1 MENRHHSL
9 YLCHFFPCLNG
20 APSSHGTVSHV
31 SKFRCGQY
39 LKNEMFWVLSREKTL
54 DWWLT
59 LVCVGLF
66 YTCYMEFG
74 WVNVIWLRCA
84 SFVASLW
91 LIQPCFSCSLI
102 HGLHTFHAFF
112 STLLKTLML
121 LSQLKCFV
129 LVDDASSPP
138 TPPPNFILLRF
149 FRGVQFAH
157 TSRTWWT
164 MREMLW
170 ADADSG

>member
-1 MENRHHSL
+1 
-9 YLCHFFPCLNG
+9 
-20 APSSHGTVSHV
+20 
-31 SKFRCGQY
+31 
-39 LKNEMFWVLSREKTL
+39 MFWVLSGGKTL

-74 WVNVIWLRCA
+74 WVTIIWLSCA

-102 HGLHTFHAFF
+102 HGLHTLYAFF

-121 LSQLKCFV
+121 LSPLKYLC
-129 LVDDASSPP
+129 SSTMPRPP
-138 TPPPNFILLRF
+138 QTSSFSGFSGECNLHTLQERDEQWEKCCGLMQTVANAYLFHWVVML
-149 FRGVQFAH
+149 GKATVAH
-157 TSRTWWT
+157 TLGNGLTNQICKTIHTCHFSFPCR
-164 MREMLW
+164 
-170 ADADSG
+170 